1 MGRHAC
7 FRGERKTSVG
17 VRAKAKAL
25 GFVASDPAASRSFL
39 GVYPFAQSIETTSLV
54 ATWNAAVDGIKKR
67 NRAHSAWLTSN
78 LKSSSLYWK
87 VGAPPF
93 KAPGVFQELS

>member
-1 MGRHAC
+1 MGRHTY

-17 VRAKAKAL
+17 VQARAKAL
-25 GFVASDPAASRSFL
+25 GFDVLDPAVSQSFL
-39 GVYPFAQSIETTSLV
+39 GVYPFVQTTGATSLV
-54 ATWNAAVDGIKKR
+54 ATWSAAVDGIKKR

-87 VGAPPF
+87 VGAPPL
-93 KAPGVFQELS
+93 KAPGVFYKLS